1 MDKNNRITLAHGGG
15 GKLMADLIGDVFLS
29 NFSNKILNKLE
40 DAAKI
45 NIASNNI
52 AFTTDSYTVKPLFF
66 PGGDIG
72 KLAVC
77 GTANDLAVMGA
88 KPIAISASFI
98 IEDGFLIETLKKIV
112 TSMAKTAKGNNIDI
126 VTGDIKVVGKGEI
139 DKVFINTSGIGI
151 IHEKMKVSCK
161 NVKVGDLVIV
171 SGEIAEH
178 GISILNVREKLGLKP
193 DIKSDVTCVFP
204 LVDKC
209 LVLSKHIHAM
219 RDPTRGG
226 MVSVLN
232 EIAKASNV
240 GIKIFE
246 DMVPVKKQ
254 VASACEILGM
264 DPLNIANE
272 GKVVLFVSPKGAKN
286 ILSRL
291 RKTSLCRKASIIG
304 EVTKEKNVYLE
315 TKLGTK
321 RLLPLLDGEALPRI
335 C

>member
-1 MDKNNRITLAHGGG
+1 MTHDRITLSHGSGG
-15 GKLMADLIGDVFLS
+15 RLMADLIGDVFLS
-29 NFSNKILNKLE
+29 NFNNKILNRLD

-45 NIASNNI
+45 KIGSKKI

-88 KPIAISASFI
+88 RPIAISASFI
-98 IEDGFLIETLKKIV
+98 IEDGFLIDTLKEIV
-112 TSMAKTAKGNNIDI
+112 NSMAKTARDCNIDI

-139 DKVFINTSGIGI
+139 DAIFINTSGIGI
-151 IHEKMKVSCK
+151 IPEKMDVSCS
-161 NVKVGDLVIV
+161 NVRVGDLVIV

-178 GISILNVREKLGLKP
+178 GISILNAREKLELKP
-193 DIKSDVTCVFP
+193 DIKSDVACVYP
-204 LVDKC
+204 LINNC
-209 LVLSKHIHAM
+209 LSLSKYIHAM

-226 MVSVLN
+226 MESVLN
-232 EIAKASNV
+232 EIAKASSV

-246 DMVPVKKQ
+246 KNIPVKKQ
-254 VASACEILGM
+254 VARACEILGL
-264 DPLNIANE
+264 DSLNIANE
-272 GKVVLFVSPKGAKN
+272 GKVVFFVDSKGAKSV
-286 ILSRL
+286 LAKL
-291 RKTSLCRKASIIG
+291 RKTSLGRKAKIIG
-304 EVTKEKNVYLE
+304 QVIKEKNVYLQ

-321 RLLPLLDGEALPRI
+321 RLLPLLEGEALPRI